1 MKFGLVAGEA
11 SGDLL
16 GAGLIRA
23 LRERIPD
30 ARFEGVAGPSMIAAG
45 CDCWEEAEALAVM
58 GLIEPLK
65 HLPRL
70 LKLRKMLVERWR
82 ADPPDVFI
90 GIDAPDFNLGLEAR
104 LRESGIRTA
113 HYVSPTVWA
122 WRQGRIKTIARA
134 ADLVLCI
141 LPFEKT
147 FYDEHGIRAEFV
159 GHPMADSAPA
169 DVDVAA
175 ARRALD
181 LGADDLVVAVLPGS
195 RGSEV
200 SRLAPLFAEAAAML
214 AARFDTLHFVTP
226 VATPKLKPLIETAV
240 DEAGVAGHFRLLDG
254 DSYEAMA
261 AADLVLLASGTAAL
275 EAALL
280 RKPIVAAYKVAPL
293 TATIV
298 RAFGMLK
305 VNQFTMPNHLT
316 EEPVVPEFIQ
326 EEATPERLAAAVAEL
341 LDSPER
347 RAEISDIF
355 ATLRAKLALDA
366 DQRAADAVLSLT
378 DHAAR
383 KPVPA

>member
-1 MKFGLVAGEA
+1 
-11 SGDLL
+11 
-16 GAGLIRA
+16 
-23 LRERIPD
+23 
-30 ARFEGVAGPSMIAAG
+30 
-45 CDCWEEAEALAVM
+45 
-58 GLIEPLK
+58 
-65 HLPRL
+65 
-70 LKLRKMLVERWR
+70 
-82 ADPPDVFI
+82 
-90 GIDAPDFNLGLEAR
+90 
-104 LRESGIRTA
+104 
-113 HYVSPTVWA
+113 
-122 WRQGRIKTIARA
+122 
-134 ADLVLCI
+134 
-141 LPFEKT
+141 
-147 FYDEHGIRAEFV
+147 
-159 GHPMADSAPA
+159 
-169 DVDVAA
+169 
-175 ARRALD
+175 
-181 LGADDLVVAVLPGS
+181 
-195 RGSEV
+195 
-200 SRLAPLFAEAAAML
+200 
-214 AARFDTLHFVTP
+214 
-226 VATPKLKPLIETAV
+226 
-240 DEAGVAGHFRLLDG
+240 
-254 DSYEAMA
+254 MA